1 MARYDEYPKIK
12 TFTDETARRAGNEP
26 LQYSEMYPHEVAE
39 LFDSD
44 ISVGLT
50 QKEVRRHRAKYG
62 ANIVSAQDELSF
74 RASLKRQYTNLLTVL
89 LLFGS
94 LLIFAFD
101 RDPAVLLIAV
111 GCGILS
117 FVNAFLEHRAG
128 VMLRELKK
136 QTSPSAT
143 VIRDGGT
150 IVTDSRSVVCGDIIS
165 LQDGMVVPAD
175 ARLIESNNLTVL
187 ETFVSGISSASKK
200 DARFIQK
207 NSRPRVSENMV
218 YAGSIVTG
226 GSGTAIVCEVGGG
239 VLMNKKSH
247 RAGQSTL
254 PSVLKGNQKE
264 GRIVAIA
271 AAFFEIVLILLG
283 TLRGAGLAQT
293 FILALSVGAIALT
306 DTSFAFSSYTFA
318 ESLTKAL
325 KNGAAV
331 RNLDCI
337 PKLVGINSVMCDK
350 QTAFPPTVVKAD
362 RLYDCFAEYR
372 VESGRNQ
379 NAFQVLRC
387 LLLCSSVNALMT
399 GDKYSKDK
407 KVRPIAE
414 RYAGSALSL
423 SLMEAAEAMNITR
436 EEINSGFY
444 RIEAEFDSRGEMKRA
459 LGLLDGSPVVII
471 KGSPEN
477 VISRCAGYRQN
488 GTNYRFD
495 EKSRRR
501 ALAYAEEISRTR
513 TPIAVAMGHT
523 SADSLRDITVE
534 RKLVL
539 IGFVGLYS
547 TFEVGAA
554 SAVFKCRQAG
564 IEIVV
569 SSDDSYYTAYN
580 SAKNAGIID
589 GENEICTAETL
600 RTTEEGLFIA
610 NSPRYKVFTGLTDEE
625 WLYVEQL
632 RRQDGK
638 RVAVSASRTEQ
649 LPLIKEADI
658 SFAPKRGS
666 TDTLLAACDVQMKSD
681 GFDTVSETLQCA
693 RVAMKRISNT
703 AEYFVVGFMTMFF
716 WALFSLMLFG
726 TLPFS
731 ASDVFLFGLLI
742 NLLFSVSLAF
752 APPSRGIL
760 AEPPPS
766 VKPRDKV
773 INYVLPTVYSTLG
786 GILCLLSAR
795 FTLKTAENA
804 PLTASLVTFTLLLFF
819 YSLMCGTKHSVLLNK
834 AYRNYLA
841 FAMLAAS
848 ALIIA
853 AVMYIPA
860 IAAFMGYAPLGGTQL
875 AVAVGIAVIFFLAT
889 QVVMLV
895 KK

>member
-1 MARYDEYPKIK
+1 MARYDEFPKIN
-12 TFTDETARRAGNEP
+12 TFTPETARRSGDEP

-50 QKEVRRHRAKYG
+50 HKEVKKHRAKYG
-62 ANIVSAQDELSF
+62 ANIASGQEELSF

-101 RDPAVLLIAV
+101 RNPAVLLIAV

-117 FVNAFLEHRAG
+117 FINAFLEHRAG
-128 VMLRELKK
+128 VMLKELKK

-143 VIRDGGT
+143 VIRDGNV

-165 LQDGMVVPAD
+165 LQDGSIVPAD
-175 ARLIESNNLTVL
+175 ARLIECNNLTVL
-187 ETFVSGISSASKK
+187 ETPVSGISSASKK

-207 NSRPRVSENMV
+207 KSRSRVSENMV

-226 GSGTAIVCEVGGG
+226 GSGIAIVCEVGNG
-239 VLMNKKSH
+239 VLMSKKSH
-247 RAGQSTL
+247 RAGHSML

-264 GRIVAIA
+264 GRIVAIV
-271 AAFFEIVLILLG
+271 AAFFELILILLG
-283 TLRGAGLAQT
+283 ALRGAGLAQT
-293 FILALSVGAIALT
+293 FILALSVGVIALT

-362 RLYDCFAEYR
+362 RLYDCFSEYR

-379 NAFQVLRC
+379 NAFQVIRY
-387 LLLCSSVNALMT
+387 LLLCCSINTLMT
-399 GDKYSKDK
+399 SDKSTKDK
-407 KVRPIAE
+407 KERPIAE
-414 RYAGSALSL
+414 RFAGSALSL
-423 SLMEAAEAMNITR
+423 SLMEAAEAMHITR
-436 EEINSGFY
+436 EEINHGFY
-444 RIEAEFDSRGEMKRA
+444 RIESEFDSRGELNRV

-471 KGSPEN
+471 KGAPEN

-513 TPIAVAMGHT
+513 TPIAVAVGHT

-539 IGFVGLYS
+539 VGFAGLYS

-589 GENEICTAETL
+589 GENEICTGETL
-600 RTTEEGLFIA
+600 RTTEEGLFIV
-610 NSPRYKVFTGLTDEE
+610 NSPRYKVFTGLTDDE

-638 RVAVSASRTEQ
+638 RVAVSASRIEQ
-649 LPLIKEADI
+649 LPLIKDADI

-666 TDTLLAACDVQMKSD
+666 TDTLLATCDVQMKSD
-681 GFDTVSETLQCA
+681 GFDTVTETLKCA
-693 RVAMKRISNT
+693 RIAMKRISNT

-716 WALFSLMLFG
+716 WALFSLIIFG
-726 TLPFS
+726 SLPFS
-731 ASDVFLFGLLI
+731 ASDVFLFGLVV
-742 NLLFSVSLAF
+742 NVLFSVSLAF
-752 APPSRGIL
+752 APPGRSIL

-766 VKPRDKV
+766 VRPRDKAMYYF
-773 INYVLPTVYSTLG
+773 IPAVYSALSG
-786 GILCLLSAR
+786 GLCLLSAR
-795 FTLKTAENA
+795 FTLKTAAEA
-804 PLTASLVTFTLLLFF
+804 PLTASLITFTLLLFF

-841 FAMLAAS
+841 FAMLAAV
-848 ALIIA
+848 AVIIA
-853 AVMYIPA
+853 MFMYIPA
-860 IAAFMGYAPLGGTQL
+860 LAGFMGYAPLGGTQL
-875 AVAVGIAVIFFLAT
+875 AVAMGIAVMFFLAM
-889 QVVMLV
+889 QVVMLI